1 MTLKAFCARVG
12 LLGLLTSNALASM
25 PGDGAAD
32 ANDAD
37 TGALELFNLL
47 RKQLSVSVG
56 QMG

>member
-1 MTLKAFCARVG
+1 MTLKAFYAGVG

-25 PGDGAAD
+25 PGDSAAD